1 MGKPVHA
8 SSISAGA
15 ISASNASFSANRQ
28 YRWWLHRQ
36 WTLGLGL
43 LLFIGLNPSR
53 ADGKR
58 DDPTLRRLQ
67 AFAKSWG
74 YQELLVVNLFGRI
87 SPHPSALQRASDPV
101 GVDNDKVL
109 QVCFERWAC
118 DPQMDLWCGWGVSGG
133 RGPRARDV
141 LRMLQPL
148 SRQRQMICPNSDGP
162 LSLALTQSGEPRH
175 PLYAPRQSTLSPF
188 HWAETRAIRH
198 PEAITT
204 D

>member
-1 MGKPVHA
+1 MGRQVRA
-8 SSISAGA
+8 SSTSADV
-15 ISASNASFSANRQ
+15 ISASNASFSDNRQ

-36 WTLGLGL
+36 WTFGLGL

-53 ADGKR
+53 ADGER

-74 YQELLVVNLFGRI
+74 YQELLVVNLFARI

-101 GVDNDKVL
+101 GVENDKVL
-109 QVCFERWAC
+109 QVCFERWAR

-133 RGPRARDV
+133 RGLRARDV
-141 LRMLQPL
+141 LHTLQPL
-148 SRQRQMICPNSDGP
+148 RRQRQVHCPNAKGP
-162 LSLALTQSGEPRH
+162 LSLALTQTGEPRH

-198 PEAITT
+198 PESITT

>member
-1 MGKPVHA
+1 MGRQVSA

-15 ISASNASFSANRQ
+15 TSASSASFSENRQ

-36 WTLGLGL
+36 WTSGLGL

-53 ADGKR
+53 ADGER

-74 YQELLVVNLFGRI
+74 YQELLVVNLFARI

-101 GVDNDKVL
+101 GVENDKVL
-109 QVCFERWAC
+109 QVCFERWAH

-133 RGPRARDV
+133 RGTRARDL

-148 SRQRQMICPNSDGP
+148 SRQRQMHCPNSHGP
-162 LSLALTQSGEPRH
+162 LSLALTRSGEPRH

-188 HWAETRAIRH
+188 RWAETGAIRH
-198 PEAITT
+198 PESITT

>member
-1 MGKPVHA
+1 MGRQVRA
-8 SSISAGA
+8 SSTSADV
-15 ISASNASFSANRQ
+15 ISASNASFSDNRQ

-36 WTLGLGL
+36 WTFGLGL

-53 ADGKR
+53 ADGER

-74 YQELLVVNLFGRI
+74 YQELLVVNLFAQI

-101 GVDNDKVL
+101 GVENDKVL
-109 QVCFERWAC
+109 QVCFERWAR

-141 LRMLQPL
+141 LHTLQPL
-148 SRQRQMICPNSDGP
+148 SRQRQVHCPNAKGP
-162 LSLALTQSGEPRH
+162 LSLALTQTGEPRH

-198 PEAITT
+198 PESITT

>member
-1 MGKPVHA
+1 MGRQVRA
-8 SSISAGA
+8 SSTSADV
-15 ISASNASFSANRQ
+15 ISASNASFSDNRQ

-36 WTLGLGL
+36 WTFGLGL

-74 YQELLVVNLFGRI
+74 ISRI
-87 SPHPSALQRASDPV
+87 IGGQFVWANFPHPSALQHASDQV

-109 QVCFERWAC
+109 QACFERWAC

-148 SRQRQMICPNSDGP
+148 RWQRQMICPNSDGP

>member
-1 MGKPVHA
+1 MGRQVRA
-8 SSISAGA
+8 SSTSADVISG
-15 ISASNASFSANRQ
+15 SNASFSDNRQ

-36 WTLGLGL
+36 WTFGLGL

-53 ADGKR
+53 ADGER

-74 YQELLVVNLFGRI
+74 YQELLVVNLFARI

-101 GVDNDKVL
+101 GVKNDKVL
-109 QVCFERWAC
+109 QVCFERWAR
-118 DPQMDLWCGWGVSGG
+118 DPQMDLWCGWGMSGG

-141 LRMLQPL
+141 LHTLQPL
-148 SRQRQMICPNSDGP
+148 RRQRQVHCPNAKGP
-162 LSLALTQSGEPRH
+162 LSLALTQTGEPRH

-198 PEAITT
+198 PESITT

>member
-1 MGKPVHA
+1 MGRQVRA
-8 SSISAGA
+8 SSTSADV
-15 ISASNASFSANRQ
+15 ISASNASFSDNRQ

-36 WTLGLGL
+36 WTFGLGL

-53 ADGKR
+53 ADGER

-74 YQELLVVNLFGRI
+74 YQELLVVNLFARI

-101 GVDNDKVL
+101 GVENDKVL
-109 QVCFERWAC
+109 QACFERWAR
-118 DPQMDLWCGWGVSGG
+118 DPQMDLWCGWGMNGG

-141 LRMLQPL
+141 LHALQPL
-148 SRQRQMICPNSDGP
+148 RRQRQVHCPNAKGP
-162 LSLALTQSGEPRH
+162 LSLALTQTGEPRH

-198 PEAITT
+198 PDAITT

>member
-1 MGKPVHA
+1 MGRQVRA
-8 SSISAGA
+8 SSTSADV
-15 ISASNASFSANRQ
+15 ISASNASFSDNRH

-36 WTLGLGL
+36 WTFGLGL

-53 ADGKR
+53 ADGER

-74 YQELLVVNLFGRI
+74 YQELLVVNLFARI

-101 GVDNDKVL
+101 GVENDKVL
-109 QVCFERWAC
+109 QACFERWAR
-118 DPQMDLWCGWGVSGG
+118 DPQMDLWCGWGMSGG

-141 LRMLQPL
+141 LHTLQPL
-148 SRQRQMICPNSDGP
+148 RRQRQVHCPNAKGP
-162 LSLALTQSGEPRH
+162 LSLALTQTGEPRH

-198 PEAITT
+198 PESITT